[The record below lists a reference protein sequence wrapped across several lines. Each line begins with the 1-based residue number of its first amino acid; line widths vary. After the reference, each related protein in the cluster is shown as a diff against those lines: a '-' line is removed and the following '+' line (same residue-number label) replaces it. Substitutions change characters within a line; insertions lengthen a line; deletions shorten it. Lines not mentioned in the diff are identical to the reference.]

1 MWDKA
6 SASRPAR
13 LSASPLASHIL
24 IVDDHGLFRSGLRL
38 ILETHFA
45 GFSVTEAGAPED
57 ALAIAGSN
65 PALILLDVILN
76 NANGLD
82 SFQGLRAK
90 WPLSPVIVVSADDRA
105 ETKDRALA
113 LGAAGYVSKS
123 SGGCILL
130 DVVAD
135 VLGLSAEPASAGSS
149 GNKLLS
155 ARQLQ
160 VLNLMRQGLSNKRI
174 AKQVNLSEFTVRGH
188 VQSIFRILGVNSRS
202 AAVFNAHK
210 AGLIR

>member
-1 MWDKA
+1 M
-6 SASRPAR
+6 
-13 LSASPLASHIL
+13 ASHVL

-38 ILETHFA
+38 ILESHFA
-45 GFSVTEAGAPED
+45 GFSVTEAETLNE
-57 ALAIAGSN
+57 ALAIGFSD
-65 PALILLDVILN
+65 PDLILLDVILN
-76 NANGLD
+76 EANGLD
-82 SFQGLRAK
+82 SFQELRAR
-90 WPLSPVIVVSADDRA
+90 WPLSPVIVVSADDRP

-123 SGGCILL
+123 SGGRILL

-135 VLGLSAEPASAGSS
+135 VLGVSAEPANTGLSA
-149 GNKLLS
+149 KQPLS

-188 VQSIFRILGVNSRS
+188 VQSIFKILGVNSRS
-202 AAVFNAHK
+202 AAVFNAQRT
-210 AGLIR
+210 GLIR

>member
-1 MWDKA
+1 MLE
-6 SASRPAR
+6 SASGSDR
-13 LSASPLASHIL
+13 LSASSRASHIL
-24 IVDDHGLFRSGLRL
+24 VVDDHGLFRSGLRL
-38 ILETHFA
+38 ILESHFA
-45 GFSVTEAGAPED
+45 GFSVTEAGALED
-57 ALAIAGSN
+57 ALAIGGSD

-76 NANGLD
+76 SANGLD
-82 SFQGLRAK
+82 SFQVLRAR

-123 SGGCILL
+123 SGGRILL

-135 VLGLSAEPASAGSS
+135 VLGLSTEPANAGLSEK
-149 GNKLLS
+149 KLLS

-188 VQSIFRILGVNSRS
+188 VQSIFKVLGVNSRS